1 MTSLSSK
8 RCASAAHHRGPW
20 TALTLRVLWAQIQAR
35 LQPILLATGWFS
47 DPNVRVNEGVVF
59 LGGTT
64 TEDRYHT
71 WAAALARRTEGVVAV
86 VNEIEV
92 TRAKL
97 TDLSPALDGLE
108 ALLRGVTRAM
118 PFAIVGLLLLVI
130 SFYAGRI
137 ATWLFR
143 KSMRRRNQPD
153 LVRELSARG
162 VGLLVFT
169 LGLYLALRVA
179 GLTRL
184 AATVL
189 GGTGILGLVIGI
201 AFRDMAENLLAS
213 LLLTRHQPFRRG
225 DLVEIEGIEGYVQRL
240 TVRATIL
247 MSLDGNHIQI
257 PNSTVYKSAIR
268 NYTSNPLRRIDF
280 VVGIGYGDPIA
291 HAQQMALEVLAQH
304 PAVLREPEPWVLAES
319 LGSAVVNLR
328 VYVWLDGSKHSWLK
342 VRSSV
347 VRLVKRAF
355 QEANISMPDEAREIV
370 FPEGVPVRMLE
381 HSPNDPAPSPLA
393 GPPSATGRE
402 ETTDISTS
410 GEARLE
416 SDNATIQQLA
426 QESRAPEGG
435 MTSCTLTPPQARALV
450 HEALLAPSGEALMVS
465 RAEGTAG
472 ASLGA
477 AAF

>member
-1 MTSLSSK
+1 
-8 RCASAAHHRGPW
+8 
-20 TALTLRVLWAQIQAR
+20 
-35 LQPILLATGWFS
+35 
-47 DPNVRVNEGVVF
+47 
-59 LGGTT
+59 
-64 TEDRYHT
+64 
-71 WAAALARRTEGVVAV
+71 
-86 VNEIEV
+86 
-92 TRAKL
+92 
-97 TDLSPALDGLE
+97 
-108 ALLRGVTRAM
+108 
-118 PFAIVGLLLLVI
+118 
-130 SFYAGRI
+130 
-137 ATWLFR
+137 
-143 KSMRRRNQPD
+143 
-153 LVRELSARG
+153 
-162 VGLLVFT
+162 
-169 LGLYLALRVA
+169 
-179 GLTRL
+179 
-184 AATVL
+184 
-189 GGTGILGLVIGI
+189 
-201 AFRDMAENLLAS
+201 MAENLLAS

-268 NYTSNPLRRIDF
+268 NYTSNPPRRIDF

-472 ASLGA
+472 GEPRRSRLLEHGIHEVDGSQDVRHRVVELDRTVVVPDVQSRRNAELV
-477 AAF
+477 

>member
-184 AATVL
+184 ARPYL
-189 GGTGILGLVIGI
+189 G
-201 AFRDMAENLLAS
+201 ARAYLAS
-213 LLLTRHQPFRRG
+213 SLVSPF
-225 DLVEIEGIEGYVQRL
+225 
-240 TVRATIL
+240 
-247 MSLDGNHIQI
+247 
-257 PNSTVYKSAIR
+257 AIWPR
-268 NYTSNPLRRIDF
+268 TC
-280 VVGIGYGDPIA
+280 
-291 HAQQMALEVLAQH
+291 
-304 PAVLREPEPWVLAES
+304 
-319 LGSAVVNLR
+319 
-328 VYVWLDGSKHSWLK
+328 
-342 VRSSV
+342 
-347 VRLVKRAF
+347 
-355 QEANISMPDEAREIV
+355 
-370 FPEGVPVRMLE
+370 
-381 HSPNDPAPSPLA
+381 
-393 GPPSATGRE
+393 
-402 ETTDISTS
+402 
-410 GEARLE
+410 
-416 SDNATIQQLA
+416 
-426 QESRAPEGG
+426 SRAY
-435 MTSCTLTPPQARALV
+435 C
-450 HEALLAPSGEALMVS
+450 
-465 RAEGTAG
+465 
-472 ASLGA
+472 
-477 AAF
+477 